1 MIRGLITLLAVVLT
15 SATVAQQAT
24 PAEDLLQGFSQQRLQ
39 RIEEQMRQAVDEGI
53 TVGGQGLIARDGEVI
68 YHQTWGHADREAQAE
83 TQPDTLYRI
92 YSMTKP
98 ITSVALLMLYEEGHF
113 LLSDP
118 IDKFLPEFANAQVL
132 VEDAEGGDSLRPAA
146 RPPTVRDLLRHT
158 AGLSYG
164 VFGNSAV
171 DRLYMDV
178 GLFEKTTLADF
189 SETLGG
195 LPLLLDP
202 GTRWHY
208 SLAVDVQGRLI
219 EVISGKSLGEFFR
232 ERIFQPLSMNDTFF
246 HVPEEK
252 RRRLAQL
259 YTPRGGS
266 ALWSSRWTFGEANTL
281 DVADPELSR
290 PYFEDG
296 FIESGGAGLV
306 SSADDYLRFALMLAG
321 EGEVE
326 GVRLLA
332 PGTVRLLH
340 RDHLG
345 PIDSSGLRGMDG
357 FGLGVGIVNDP
368 ASKSGELGARGAY
381 GWGGAAGTN
390 FWVDPERNIV
400 GIYMNQ
406 SIPHQTTLSQ
416 RFKVLTYQALME

>member
-15 SATVAQQAT
+15 SATVAPQAAQ
-24 PAEDLLQGFSQQRLQ
+24 AEDLLHGFSQQRLQ
-39 RIEEQMRQAVDEGI
+39 RIDEQMRQAVDEGI
-53 TVGGQGLIARDGEVI
+53 TVGGQGLIARNGDVI
-68 YHQTWGHADREAQAE
+68 YHQTWGHADREAKVQ

-118 IDKFLPEFANAQVL
+118 IEKFLPEFANAQVL
-132 VEDAEGGDSLRPAA
+132 VEDAEGGESLRPAT

-171 DRLYMDV
+171 DRLYIDA

-219 EVISGKSLGEFFR
+219 EVLSDKTLGEFFR
-232 ERIFQPLSMNDTFF
+232 ERIFEPLAMNDTFF
-246 HVPEEK
+246 YVPEQE
-252 RRRLAQL
+252 RPRLAQL

-266 ALWSSRWTFGEANTL
+266 ALWSRPWSFGKADVL
-281 DVADPELSR
+281 DVADPELNR
-290 PYFEDG
+290 LFFEAD
-296 FIESGGAGLV
+296 FVQSGGAGLV
-306 SSADDYLRFALMLAG
+306 SSADDYLRFGLMLAG
-321 EGEVE
+321 EGELE

-332 PGTVRLLH
+332 PGTVRLL
-340 RDHLG
+340 RTDHLG
-345 PIDSSGLRGMDG
+345 AIDSSGLRGMDG

-368 ASKSGELGARGAY
+368 SSKSGELVARGAY

-390 FWVDPERNIV
+390 FWVDPENNIV